1 MKRSKD
7 RQIKEAR
14 NIILKDVDQ
23 KMLDSTEFNQ
33 EMITKELAKKMLGF
47 YEARK
52 LDVLSILSNP
62 FSN

>member
-1 MKRSKD
+1 M
-7 RQIKEAR
+7 KEAR

>member
-7 RQIKEAR
+7 RQMKEAR